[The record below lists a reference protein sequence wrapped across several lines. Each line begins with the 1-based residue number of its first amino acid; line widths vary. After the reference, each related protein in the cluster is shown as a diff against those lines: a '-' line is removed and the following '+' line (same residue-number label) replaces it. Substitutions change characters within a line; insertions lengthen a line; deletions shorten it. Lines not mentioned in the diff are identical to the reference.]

1 LAAVSVKELISEG
14 KVSVFPN
21 PSSNVINFEFELL
34 EDADVTLEVI
44 NMMGQTVITEDL
56 GNLATGVNR
65 NTINVS
71 QLTPGVYFANMTIG
85 EEVITTRINVVK

>member
-1 LAAVSVKELISEG
+1 MVEQLGCCFCKRLISEG
-14 KVSVFPN
+14 KVSASN

-71 QLTPGVYFANMTIG
+71 QLTLGILC
-85 EEVITTRINVVK
+85 